1 MALDG
6 RRFKWQANSYRSL
19 GEVGDLRLWSPIAVS
34 LCYLAEGTRDGILA
48 VPDNTGSSGQKLVG
62 NLDGDLA
69 RSTQTGVLTSLG
81 TAGHLGRAGLSWSE

>member
-1 MALDG
+1 MVPYCC
-6 RRFKWQANSYRSL
+6 FT
-19 GEVGDLRLWSPIAVS
+19 VFM
-34 LCYLAEGTRDGILA
+34 AEGTRDGILA
-48 VPDNTGSSGQKLVG
+48 VLDNTGSSGQKLVG